1 MAGGYATMPRDM
13 SIRRPLR
20 WLWLCL
26 LLLAMG
32 GSATLGGWLAWQRG
46 MDGIAA
52 QAGDRLELHAL
63 AVQRLIDRFRVLPTV
78 LALDP
83 HLRAALAT
91 PASAEQVRNLDDWMK
106 RANEAAHASTLTLL
120 DHQGRAIAANNWDT
134 PASNVGIDYRFRPYF
149 QDAMRDGHATFY
161 AVGVSTN
168 VAGYFIAQAIE
179 DDAGQRL
186 GVVVLKITLDTLPD
200 DWKKGGNDIVL
211 LADAHGVVFLDNRDG
226 AWSYR
231 SLGPL
236 TEAARADIDATR
248 QYGGRPLPPIGRR
261 IFGPLGDGGER
272 VRATS
277 PSLSHDVVWRSLAM
291 PQQAWTLHLLADA
304 HPAMIAGRH
313 AALIVLIAWLPVI
326 LFGLFLQQR
335 WRLARLRQ
343 RSREELEQMV
353 AHHAAALR
361 SAQDSVVAAAHE
373 ATQTGQR
380 SLEHLPQGIS
390 VVDADLKLV
399 AWNSRYQQ
407 IFGFPDE
414 YMRVGRPIEDMFRF
428 NARRGLL
435 GPGDVEDAIER
446 RLQYLRQGSPH
457 MYERE
462 RPDGTTFEIHGNPLP
477 DGGFVTSYADI
488 TAYKAAARELRTLT
502 SSLEQRVDERT
513 RDLNEAKAEAERVS
527 RSKTRFIAAAVHDL
541 LQPLN
546 AARMFLGALAERASG
561 AEERELVE
569 RVRQALQTQDELLA
583 SLLDVSRLEGGAVE
597 PRLTNLALGP
607 MLSDLARQFG
617 LLAAARGLALHEVR
631 TQVHVRSDALLL
643 RRVLQNFLSNAI
655 HYTPRGRVV
664 IGIRRVAGSAR
675 IEVWD
680 TGLGIPEAKT
690 RAIFDEFLRLDSG
703 VDRDRR
709 SAGLGLSIVDRIGR
723 LLGAPV
729 TVRSWPGRGSVF
741 SIAVPLAVAPGVEAT
756 TDRAVDDDS
765 PLVGRRILLVDTDE
779 ATRASTASLLAG
791 WGCDVVAVGGAEA
804 ALRHAETDDPP
815 DVLILEHPLDDAP
828 GDGLRT
834 SLRARWGTK
843 PPTVLIAMRPSES
856 DIRNAADEGLRYLT
870 KPLAPARLRAVLS
883 RLLMVSHP
891 PS

>member
-1 MAGGYATMPRDM
+1 M
-13 SIRRPLR
+13 STRRRLL

-26 LLLAMG
+26 LLLAMA
-32 GSATLGGWLAWQRG
+32 GSALLGGWLAWRRSL
-46 MDGIAA
+46 DAIATQSA
-52 QAGDRLELHAL
+52 DRLDLHAL
-63 AVQRLIDRFRVLPTV
+63 AVQRLIDRYRVLPTV

-83 HLRAALAT
+83 HLRAALAA
-91 PASAEQVRNLDDWMK
+91 PPSAEQVRVLDDWMK

-120 DHQGRAIAANNWDT
+120 DRHGRAIAANNWDT
-134 PASNVGIDYRFRPYF
+134 PESNVGIDYRFRPYF

-161 AVGVSTN
+161 AMGATTN
-168 VAGYFIAQAIE
+168 VAGYFIAQAIDA
-179 DDAGQRL
+179 DDGERL
-186 GVVVLKITLDTLPD
+186 GVVVLKITLDALPD
-200 DWKKGGNDIVL
+200 DWRQGGDIVL

-231 SLGPL
+231 TLRPL
-236 TEAARADIDATR
+236 SVVEQASIDTTR
-248 QYGGRPLPPIGRR
+248 QYGGRALPSVRR
-261 IFGPLGDGGER
+261 EIRGDIGDGAER
-272 VRATS
+272 VAAIS
-277 PSLSHDVVWRSLAM
+277 PASRHELVWRSLPM

-304 HPAMIAGRH
+304 HPAIVAGRG
-313 AALIVLIAWLPVI
+313 AALAVLVAWLPVI

-380 SLEHLPQGIS
+380 SLEHLPQGVS
-390 VVDADLKLV
+390 VVDADLRLV

-435 GPGDVEDAIER
+435 GPGDVDEAIER

-462 RPDGTTFEIHGNPLP
+462 RPDGTTFEIRGNPLP

-488 TAYKAAARELRTLT
+488 TAYKAAARELRTLA
-502 SSLEQRVDERT
+502 SSLELRVEERT

-546 AARMFLGALAERASG
+546 AARMFVGALAERATG
-561 AEERELVE
+561 AEDRELVE

-597 PRLTNLALGP
+597 PRLATVALGP
-607 MLSDLARQFG
+607 MLADLARQFG
-617 LLAAARGLALHEVR
+617 VLASARGLSLHAVPTRLHVR
-631 TQVHVRSDALLL
+631 TDALLL
-643 RRVLQNFLSNAI
+643 RRVVQNFLSNAI
-655 HYTPRGRVV
+655 HYTPRGRVT
-664 IGIRRVAGSAR
+664 IGVRRMTGFAR

-680 TGLGIPEAKT
+680 TGLGIPETKT

-729 TVRSWPGRGSVF
+729 AVRSWPAQGSVF
-741 SIAVPLAVAPGVEAT
+741 SIAVPTVAAPREASP
-756 TDRAVDDDS
+756 AAGNIEDDS
-765 PLVGRRILLVDTDE
+765 PLVGRRVLLVDSDD
-779 ATRASTASLLAG
+779 ATRAATAALLVG
-791 WGCDVVAVGGAEA
+791 WGCEVVAVASAEA
-804 ALRHAETDDPP
+804 AMRHAETDDAP
-815 DVLILEHPLDDAP
+815 DALLLEHPLPGMP
-828 GDGLRT
+828 GDGLRAT
-834 SLRARWGTK
+834 LSARWGVT
-843 PPTVLIAMRPSES
+843 PPTVLIAVQPSEI
-856 DIRNAADEGLRYLT
+856 DIRHAAEEGLRYLT

-883 RLLMVSHP
+883 RLLMVFL
-891 PS
+891 